1 MLFDFVFNTI
11 ECHQSPVHGRML
23 GLSGA
28 VEGTRVECGGDGVPP
43 RPPEDGH
50 LPKAEPV
57 VSSPGAPVAAEPKE
71 RSEPETPG
79 RVHPKMFARAA
90 VHQAPPWV
98 LGETLPG
105 PQELTVE
112 CGETDSKQ
120 MFSPLELLRLL
131 SVPGVR
137 RDRGSTPQGGGV
149 RAEREGRDG
158 GAVGLGRPLRRLSW
172 AAEPRAPAVIQGRR
186 GGFNQRRR

>member
-1 MLFDFVFNTI
+1 MLFDFNTI
-11 ECHQSPVHGRML
+11 ECRPSPVHGHML

-28 VEGTRVECGGDGVPP
+28 VEGTRVEHEGDGVPP
-43 RPPEDGH
+43 RPAEDGH
-50 LPKAEPV
+50 LPKAEPMT
-57 VSSPGAPVAAEPKE
+57 SSLGAPVAAEPKE

-79 RVHPKMFARAA
+79 RMHPKMFAQAA
-90 VHQAPPWV
+90 VHQTQPWV

-105 PQELTVE
+105 PQELTVG

-120 MFSPLELLRLL
+120 MFSPLVLLRLL
-131 SVPGVR
+131 SVRGVR
-137 RDRGSTPQGGGV
+137 RDRGRTPQGGGV

-158 GAVGLGRPLRRLSW
+158 GAVGLGRPLCRLNW

-186 GGFNQRRR
+186 GGFSQQRR